1 MLSSKQERARRH
13 LLSCSA
19 LRPRSSCARRASG
32 LVAVE
37 VRWRG
42 EGWGGEWRSGRGGR
56 GQERAAEHERQRGR
70 TVAHASALRFRSFEG
85 AGRHGEANGGRGECK
100 GSGGGRARHVGVVS
114 LHSPRDE
121 PPGSS
126 LLCSEGA
133 GKDEVVGRPRRAS
146 RTGQERAAG
155 QEGRRGRTVARAP
168 ALRFRPAC
176 VRRASELVLVEFQ
189 GHGNDWEQA
198 AEAEYALDVLQW
210 VSTQAKRR
218 RRK

>member
-1 MLSSKQERARRH
+1 MTYPRTDASVERGYIRSLAPAPTARR
-13 LLSCSA
+13 LFAAGL
-19 LRPRSSCARRASG
+19 CAG
-32 LVAVE
+32 KDGVAKGVRGSEGRVE
-37 VRWRG
+37 
-42 EGWGGEWRSGRGGR
+42 EGRG
-56 GQERAAEHERQRGR
+56 RQQGTRDD
-70 TVAHASALRFRSFEG
+70 ADAPSFASLLTASVL
-85 AGRHGEANGGRGECK
+85 C
-100 GSGGGRARHVGVVS
+100 V
-114 LHSPRDE
+114 RDE

-133 GKDEVVGRPRRAS
+133 AKDEVVGRPRRAS